1 MGESK
6 ESFRDELAIL
16 AKISDNIESSIL
28 SNGDVKII
36 IELGANEYFEI
47 IKNFA
52 EIYHQEDKFNIE
64 ISGVNFTFVLKK

>member
-16 AKISDNIESSIL
+16 AKISDDIESSIL

-36 IELGANEYFEI
+36 IELEETEYYEI

>member
-16 AKISDNIESSIL
+16 AKISDDIESSIL

-52 EIYHQEDKFNIE
+52 KIYHQEDKFNIE

>member
-6 ESFRDELAIL
+6 ESFRNELAIL
-16 AKISDNIESSIL
+16 AKISDDIESSIL

-36 IELGANEYFEI
+36 IELGVNEYFEI

-52 EIYHQEDKFNIE
+52 KIYHQEDKFNIE

>member
-16 AKISDNIESSIL
+16 AKISDDIESSIL

-36 IELGANEYFEI
+36 IELGANKYFEI